1 MARAKGDAEKGPSQ
15 MHMVRTALQEMSG
28 DPKPN
33 EMAEF
38 IKTKFDREIPT
49 NIISNYKSQL
59 KRKGLTP
66 GKRGR
71 KPGGG
76 NGSLRLEDLE
86 TVRGLV
92 GRLGAEQVRRLVA
105 VFA

>member
-1 MARAKGDAEKGPSQ
+1 
-15 MHMVRTALQEMSG
+15 MHDDDNFVSYYPILEH
-28 DPKPN
+28 
-33 EMAEF
+33 
-38 IKTKFDREIPT
+38 IKTKFNREIPT

-59 KRKGLTP
+59 KRKGLSSGT
-66 GKRGR
+66 GRRGR

-86 TVRGLV
+86 VVRGLV
-92 GRLGAEQVRRLVA
+92 TRLGAEQVRRLVG